1 MHILRGG
8 YQGERMFCCDKVVVV
23 FSESGT
29 SYQVKDLPELY
40 QELVIGMSSQ
50 IQGMRSVI
58 QNC

>member
-1 MHILRGG
+1 
-8 YQGERMFCCDKVVVV
+8 MFCCDKVVVV

-40 QELVIGMSSQ
+40 HELVIGMSSR